1 MTLGPD
7 LKADLT
13 GLRSESKPL
22 PMIKILEGVVC
33 HKFLWIEAAMEEV
46 LLDQLENEDQAPN
59 FQADQAVNAQ
69 DHEKLVSEICTFRNF
84 SVISILR
91 EINFYSVSRS

>member
-7 LKADLT
+7 LKVDLT
-13 GLRSESKPL
+13 GSRNESKPL
-22 PMIKILEGVVC
+22 PMIKTLEGVAC

-46 LLDQLENEDQAPN
+46 LLDLLENEDQAPN

-69 DHEKLVSEICTFRNF
+69 DHGKLVSKKAHLQEFF
-84 SVISILR
+84 Q
-91 EINFYSVSRS
+91 

>member
-1 MTLGPD
+1 
-7 LKADLT
+7 
-13 GLRSESKPL
+13 
-22 PMIKILEGVVC
+22 MIKTLEGVVC

-69 DHEKLVSEICTFRNF
+69 DHEKLVSENLYFQEFLGN
-84 SVISILR
+84 LK
-91 EINFYSVSRS
+91 FYVKSLFCSFTRS